1 MSALVTEHF
10 VLQSTASA
18 TISES
23 GGRVAIYLSALS
35 WSAWCCWRSA
45 SVTSTAA
52 SRPWSSARR
61 PRCAGAT
68 RQT

>member
-23 GGRVAIYLSALS
+23 GGRVAIYLSALVQR
-35 WSAWCCWRSA
+35 AGRDRLRELL
-45 SVTSTAA
+45 AA
-52 SRPWSSARR
+52 LAALALARR